1 MSRVGVSP
9 NPLLAWNLLCNSCQR
24 LLKILPL
31 LLTPGFKCT
40 QPYPELE
47 LCFEEILQ
55 EILALDQYLQ
65 SWVPDRSRRTFW
77 SLCVHS
83 QSGSLA
89 RPKMRSR
96 YNWFI
101 FVLQLF
107 VLPFRGPEHILM
119 ISSTVMSP
127 TIHIIADL
135 YHRLSV
141 NGILLVFVRANLCT
155 GYRFNHYSF
164 VETPSQTQQKC
175 HCTAYLG
182 IPQSSEDRNQLPH
195 FPKDKY
201 LFHVQVRKTQKATFQ
216 IMLVLNTE
224 IGICL
229 LSAGS
234 FITRLPVS
242 Y

>member
-1 MSRVGVSP
+1 MSSEPGWCLPCWRTPGCSLSTLSCLLVLGVWFLFGRVPLGTIKVFFFLLRKSFGSPLMSRVGVSP

-24 LLKILPL
+24 LLKILPR

-65 SWVPDRSRRTFW
+65 SWDPDRSRRTFW

-107 VLPFRGPEHILM
+107 VLPFRDPEHILM

-135 YHRLSV
+135 YHRL
-141 NGILLVFVRANLCT
+141 
-155 GYRFNHYSF
+155 
-164 VETPSQTQQKC
+164 Q
-175 HCTAYLG
+175 
-182 IPQSSEDRNQLPH
+182 
-195 FPKDKY
+195 
-201 LFHVQVRKTQKATFQ
+201 
-216 IMLVLNTE
+216 
-224 IGICL
+224 
-229 LSAGS
+229 
-234 FITRLPVS
+234 
-242 Y
+242 